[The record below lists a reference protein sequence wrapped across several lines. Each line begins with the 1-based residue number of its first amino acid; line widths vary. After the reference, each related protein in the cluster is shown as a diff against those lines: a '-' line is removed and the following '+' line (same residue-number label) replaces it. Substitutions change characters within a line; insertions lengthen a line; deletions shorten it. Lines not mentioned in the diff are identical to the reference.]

1 MEDTQDFARH
11 DKVPSGRSAAY
22 GLARLVIHVGMYV
35 LCRKDVVKVLETVVD
50 MTGCISAICIV
61 HQVDEAGDRF
71 ATLLRHGIHTVA
83 TLLVN
88 GLSLGHQA
96 GQMMVSMLL
105 YEEV

>member
-50 MTGCISAICIV
+50 MTGWDSYY
-61 HQVDEAGDRF
+61 
-71 ATLLRHGIHTVA
+71 RHPPRQRPLTRPSSRSDDG
-83 TLLVN
+83 
-88 GLSLGHQA
+88 
-96 GQMMVSMLL
+96 
-105 YEEV
+105 